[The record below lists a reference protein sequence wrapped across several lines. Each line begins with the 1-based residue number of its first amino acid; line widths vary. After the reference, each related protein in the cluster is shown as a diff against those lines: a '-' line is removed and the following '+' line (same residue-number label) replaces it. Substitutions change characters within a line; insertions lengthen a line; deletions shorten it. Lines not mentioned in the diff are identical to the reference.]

1 MQKLTSCRK
10 TIVDS
15 GAPTMERVQ
24 FSTFCKRMWRLIV
37 SNKGK
42 IQGKKTEDKRE
53 TSVNVYFQI
62 STADTEK
69 SKTWFKIIK
78 NSVNTTVQTAS
89 TRQLYQTIIL
99 GNSIAFTFY
108 LTFIMHETLIW
119 IKDTKLYSAYI
130 MVNSHYFTNCS
141 GIPASKNIFVWLFF

>member
-1 MQKLTSCRK
+1 MQTLTSCRK
-10 TIVDS
+10 TI
-15 GAPTMERVQ
+15 VQ
-24 FSTFCKRMWRLIV
+24 FSTFCKRMWWLIV

-69 SKTWFKIIK
+69 IKTIDLKIIK
-78 NSVNTTVQTAS
+78 NRVNTTVQTAS

-119 IKDTKLYSAYI
+119 IKDTKLYSAYM

-141 GIPASKNIFVWLFF
+141 GIPASKKHLFVCLFF